1 MTPPTL
7 DQIALASFIADA
19 GLDRHLRGMR
29 RRYRAKRDILIEALD
44 RDLPALRVGGAA
56 AGLHLIA
63 WLPEER
69 DEHAIAMRARAAG
82 VGLHELHAHCT
93 TRAPWPPAFL
103 LGYALATE
111 TELRTGIG
119 LLAEVFG

>member
-19 GLDRHLRGMR
+19 GLDRHLRVMR
-29 RRYRAKRDILIEALD
+29 RRYRTKRDILIEALH
-44 RDLPALRVGGAA
+44 RDLPRLWVGGAA

-63 WLPEER
+63 WLPENC
-69 DEHAIAMRARAAG
+69 DEHAVAMRAREAG

-103 LGYALATE
+103 LGYALPTE

-119 LLAEVFG
+119 LLAEAFG